1 MTPALYAQFYT
12 SENVPAQCTC
22 GSWKMFSAL
31 PPAFFFSFSD
41 SESIWI
47 VIKNSSVF
55 RLIHLF
61 HIWKLFMCRF
71 WCVLVMQ
78 CFQTVLQTKMCCAW
92 VLIYDAWS
100 LGWLFAGS
108 CFSLLI
114 LLLFSIIQV
123 IMECLFGSLTSEM
136 DERINSDAP
145 CHFFRGEYFCSDSQQ
160 VIVFFLDVSVAKE
173 SVWKLM
179 LSCTGGC
186 FGSSYPRWFP

>member
-1 MTPALYAQFYT
+1 MYQH
-12 SENVPAQCTC
+12 
-22 GSWKMFSAL
+22 SAL
-31 PPAFFFSFSD
+31 VAHEKCSLPFLLPFFFSFSD

-160 VIVFFLDVSVAKE
+160 VIVFFSWCFCGQGVSLKTDVVLHWRLLWIFLPK
-173 SVWKLM
+173 VVPI
-179 LSCTGGC
+179 TPGGWVDWL
-186 FGSSYPRWFP
+186 G